1 MRGGWV
7 LLWLLLASFGG
18 LTVAQ
23 DADQD
28 TCVLSVAQF
37 VPQTW
42 IGRGAVHAGAAS
54 PDGSRIALA
63 LASGFTMLHRRRSRG
78 VFWKRRWRS
87 RP

>member
-28 TCVLSVAQF
+28 TCVLSVARRRQRYS
-37 VPQTW
+37 VDLGA
-42 IGRGAVHAGAAS
+42 GRGEVLS
-54 PDGSRIALA
+54 VL
-63 LASGFTMLHRRRSRG
+63 
-78 VFWKRRWRS
+78 
-87 RP
+87 